1 MTTLSFS
8 EQQLKDVVKEALLE
22 LLQERRDVAVEIL
35 AEAMEDLF
43 LTQAIQQEAETE
55 EVSRDEIMQILA
67 KAE

>member
-35 AEAMEDLF
+35 AEVMEDLF